1 MGYQHIK
8 IPESGDKVRIENG
21 RLVVS
26 DEPILGFIE
35 GDGIGVDI
43 TPACMKVWD
52 AAIQKAYGGRR
63 KVHWAELY
71 LGEKAAG
78 IYDGDYFPEET
89 LDAIKDLTVA
99 IKGPLTTPVGEGFRS
114 LNVSLRQT
122 LDLYACVRPVKYYN
136 GVPSPLKKPEE
147 VDAVI
152 FRENTE
158 DVYAGLEYASGT
170 PENQKLAQF
179 LRNEM
184 GADFFEDAG
193 LGIKPISAIGSK
205 RLVRKAIQYAIDNNR
220 SSVTLVHKGNIMKFT
235 EGAFRKWGYEVA
247 KEEFGDVT
255 ITEEEV
261 WNDHNGEVPAGKI
274 VIKDRIADI
283 MFQLMLLR
291 PAEFDVLATMNLNG
305 DYLSDALAAEVGGMG
320 IAAGANM
327 ADHVAVFEATH
338 GTAPKYAGKDM
349 VNPSSLMFSGC
360 MMFDYIGWPE
370 VTGLIE
376 AAFEKVVGEKV
387 VTYDFARLLDG
398 ASKVST
404 SGFADA
410 LVQAIEQS

>member
-1 MGYQHIK
+1 MGFQHVK
-8 IPESGDKVRIENG
+8 MPESGDKVRIENG
-21 RLVVS
+21 RLVVT
-26 DEPILGFIE
+26 DQPILGFIE

-43 TPACMKVWD
+43 TPACMRVWD
-52 AAIQKAYGGRR
+52 AAIEKAYGGQR
-63 KVHWAELY
+63 KVHWAELF

-78 IYDGDYFPEET
+78 IYDGDYFPQET
-89 LDAIKDLTVA
+89 LDAIQDLTVA

-170 PENQKLAQF
+170 PENKKLATF
-179 LRNEM
+179 LREQM

-247 KEEFGDVT
+247 AEEFGDVT
-255 ITEEEV
+255 ITEDELWEKY
-261 WNDHNGEVPAGKI
+261 DGKAPEGKI

-338 GTAPKYAGKDM
+338 GTAPKYAGKDQ

-370 VTGLIE
+370 VTQLIE
-376 AAFEKVVGEKV
+376 AAFEKVVSDKV

-398 ASKVST
+398 STKVST

-410 LVQAIEQS
+410 LVEAINRS